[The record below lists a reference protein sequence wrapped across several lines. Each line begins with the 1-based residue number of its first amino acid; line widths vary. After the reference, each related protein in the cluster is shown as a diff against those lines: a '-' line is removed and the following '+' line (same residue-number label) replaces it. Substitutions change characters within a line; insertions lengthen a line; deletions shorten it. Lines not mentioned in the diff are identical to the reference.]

1 MINTVYDEQAQP
13 FRYVA
18 LMSDIT
24 QKKASE
30 EIIWRQAN
38 FDTLTS
44 LPNRRMFHEHL
55 RKEMKKTDR
64 SQLPMALVFVDL
76 DYFKEIND
84 TLGHDKGDLLLK
96 EVASRLLSCVRSTD
110 TVARLGGDEFTVI
123 LSELRN
129 AGDVMRFEQH
139 RHHAV
144 PRGWRRC

>member
-1 MINTVYDEQAQP
+1 
-13 FRYVA
+13 
-18 LMSDIT
+18 MSDIT
-24 QKKASE
+24 KKKASE

-55 RKEMKKTDR
+55 RKEMKKIDR

-129 AGDVMRFEQH
+129 AGDVMRIAQTSSKK
-139 RHHAV
+139 
-144 PRGWRRC
+144 